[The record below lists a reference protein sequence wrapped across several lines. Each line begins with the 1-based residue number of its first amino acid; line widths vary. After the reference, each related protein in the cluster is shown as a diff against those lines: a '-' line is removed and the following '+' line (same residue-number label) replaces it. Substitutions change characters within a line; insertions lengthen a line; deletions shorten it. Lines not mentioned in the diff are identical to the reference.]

1 LNPLKANDISALSV
15 TLLVFLVA
23 CAPAR
28 KATVVDQESSG
39 GHETLNAA
47 VWMQLSAE
55 YAGSA
60 LQAYRIAK
68 TQLGEALKDS
78 SWSALPDQHGAES
91 FPPAVIVDVDETV
104 LDNSPFQAR
113 LVRANQTYVRDAWN
127 KWVREERARPI
138 PGALDFVRAASEAGV
153 RVFYVT
159 NRSSDLEEATRNNL
173 LAVGFPVAEDVD
185 VVLTRAEL
193 AAWTGDKS
201 SRRDF
206 VAKDHRVL
214 LLIGDDLNDFVV
226 ADGVSSEGRSTL
238 VSQNAEY
245 WGSRW
250 IVLPNPVYGSW
261 ERTVNQEGAARSRAE
276 QVRAK
281 SEALRT
287 Q

>member
-1 LNPLKANDISALSV
+1 MIRFQRSLSSTLSV
-15 TLLVFLVA
+15 ALLVFLVS

-28 KATVVDQESSG
+28 RATVVDEESSG
-39 GHETLNAA
+39 AHETLNAA

-60 LQAYRIAK
+60 LQAYRVA
-68 TQLGEALKDS
+68 TMQLGEALKDS
-78 SWSALPDQHGAES
+78 SWSALPGQHGAGS
-91 FPPAVIVDVDETV
+91 FPPAVILDVDETV

-113 LVRANQTYVRDAWN
+113 LVRANTTYARDAWN
-127 KWVREERARPI
+127 EWVREERALPI
-138 PGALDFVRAASEAGV
+138 PGALDFIRAASDAGV

-173 LAVGFPVAEDVD
+173 IAVGFPVADDVD
-185 VVLTRAEL
+185 VVLTRGEL

-206 VAKDHRVL
+206 VGKDHRVL

-238 VSQNAEY
+238 VSQNSEY
-245 WGSRW
+245 WGSKW

-261 ERTVNQEGAARSRAE
+261 ERTVNQEGAARSRSE
-276 QVRAK
+276 QIRAK